1 MIIKK
6 YQGKTEEEAVNAAKA
21 ELGQNVVVMNVKN
34 AKKKGLF
41 AIFKKPLIE
50 VTVATEDETERP
62 AKPVAKKISPANNT
76 QNKTSIDLVAGDV
89 PVNKSGLDIKVGDS
103 NEKTS
108 NYVNRNFNSNI
119 AKEPVEKET
128 VKADDSNGRMLEEKL
143 ESLHSLI
150 EKQIEKENKETEE
163 KFAKDDPNVEFVKLI
178 YNTLI
183 ENEVDE
189 KYANELID
197 EVEKIRKPNVTVD
210 FVLANIYQKMIL
222 MFGQPKTIEPA
233 KEGPKVVFFIGPT
246 GVGKTTT
253 IAKIASTLRVNEKKK
268 VALLTTDTYR
278 IAAAEQLRT
287 YANIL
292 DTPFRVV
299 YSNDEMDQAIK
310 DYKDADYIIV
320 DTAGHSHTNEAQKNA
335 MKQFIEAVDDTYEK
349 EIYLVVSATTKYRD
363 LVSIADVYASMVDYK
378 LVFTKLDETTTLGN
392 LFNLKLHTKADMSY
406 VTCGQNVPDDIETFS
421 PQSTVKKL
429 LGGKS

>member
-6 YQGKTEEEAVNAAKA
+6 YQGKTEEEAVNTAKA
-21 ELGQNVVVMNVKN
+21 ELGAGIVIMNVKN
-34 AKKKGLF
+34 VKKKGLF
-41 AIFKKPLIE
+41 AFLRKPIVE
-50 VTVATEDETERP
+50 ITVALEDESERNRQ
-62 AKPVAKKISPANNT
+62 VAKKNPPAGIN
-76 QNKTSIDLVAGDV
+76 LLAGD
-89 PVNKSGLDIKVGDS
+89 NKQGDKQGDGANASARNIERNSGDVTGALRKAEDAA
-103 NEKTS
+103 NTS
-108 NYVNRNFNSNI
+108 Q
-119 AKEPVEKET
+119 KE
-128 VKADDSNGRMLEEKL
+128 DNNGRVLEEKL

-150 EKQIEKENKETEE
+150 EKQLEKENREE
-163 KFAKDDPNVEFVKLI
+163 ESFEKDDPNVEFIKLI
-178 YNTLI
+178 YNTLL

-210 FVLANIYQKMIL
+210 FVLSNIYQKMIL
-222 MFGQPKTIEPA
+222 MFGQSKPISPA
-233 KEGPKVVFFIGPT
+233 EKGAKIVFFVGPT

-253 IAKIASTLRVNEKKK
+253 IAKIASTLSVNEKKK

-292 DTPFRVV
+292 DTPFRVI
-299 YSNDEMDQAIK
+299 YSGEEMTQAIE
-310 DYKDADYIIV
+310 DYKSVDYIII
-320 DTAGHSHTNEAQKNA
+320 DTAGHSHTNEAQKNS
-335 MKQFIEAVDDTYEK
+335 MKKLIEAVDESYDK
-349 EIYLVVSATTKYRD
+349 EVYLVVSATTKYRD
-363 LVSIADVYASMVDYK
+363 LVSIADAYASMVNFK
-378 LVFTKLDETTTLGN
+378 LIFTKLDETTTLGN